1 MIGIH
6 YGASIFEFNKGTFIK
21 YVINKFIKQKKNID
35 LKNNNDIDKNK
46 DIFLKNSIN
55 ENKKNNEINIIIK
68 IEEKDI
74 NNNLFFKLW

>member
-35 LKNNNDIDKNK
+35 LKNNNDINKNK
-46 DIFLKNSIN
+46 DNF
-55 ENKKNNEINIIIK
+55 
-68 IEEKDI
+68 
-74 NNNLFFKLW
+74 